1 MTLCLEMEADE
12 TRRQDLVHPR
22 EAEEPQQAVQGT
34 RRVRGGVKGVQ
45 HGLQRNRGGSN
56 ARRRRTCRRRS
67 APSGWPPA
75 AASHAPCRSAG
86 ALAASPRARPPSGAP
101 SRPPLYPRRRGP
113 PVRERGTECASRGS
127 GRGLRQKR
135 VRSGR
140 TQVAVQG
147 TVQTL
152 GSAPALRAAGSANA
166 RLAAAQTSVGVL
178 TRAEM
183 SVAA

>member
-1 MTLCLEMEADE
+1 MMVV
-12 TRRQDLVHPR
+12 LVVLVVLVVCVWGGGR
-22 EAEEPQQAVQGT
+22 EA
-34 RRVRGGVKGVQ
+34 RRCNTGC
-45 HGLQRNRGGSN
+45 S
-56 ARRRRTCRRRS
+56 ATEMAATRRRRTCRRRS

-75 AASHAPCRSAG
+75 AASHAPCRSVG

-101 SRPPLYPRRRGP
+101 SKRPLYPRRRGP
-113 PVRERGTECASRGS
+113 PVRERGTESASRGS
-127 GRGLRQKR
+127 GREPRQKR
-135 VRSGR
+135 VRR

>member
-1 MTLCLEMEADE
+1 MKPVIRTLWTHDRQKNHSKL
-12 TRRQDLVHPR
+12 RRGR
-22 EAEEPQQAVQGT
+22 A
-34 RRVRGGVKGVQ
+34 RRVRGGWVGGRRGGKATQ
-45 HGLQRNRGGSN
+45 HGLQRNRDGSH
-56 ARRRRTCRRRS
+56 
-67 APSGWPPA
+67 APPSHLPPTICAFGVPPA
-75 AASHAPCRSAG
+75 AASHGPCRSAG
-86 ALAASPRARPPSGAP
+86 APAASPRARQPSGAP

-166 RLAAAQTSVGVL
+166 RLAAAQSSVGVL

-183 SVAA
+183 RVAA